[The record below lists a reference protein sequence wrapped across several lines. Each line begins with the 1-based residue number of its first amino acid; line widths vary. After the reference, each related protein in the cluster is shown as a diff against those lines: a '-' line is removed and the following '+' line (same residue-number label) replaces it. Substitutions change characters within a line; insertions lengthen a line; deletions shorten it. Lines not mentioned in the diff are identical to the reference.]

1 MMIRKGYGFRWN
13 SYLRADHADA
23 ECVALMR
30 DSGCEG
36 VFLGVESGSDRILQA
51 MNKTSRRRHYLEIM
65 PRLKEAG
72 ILVHANL
79 IVGFPGE
86 TEEEFGATMD
96 LVREV
101 TYAQAYSFKYS
112 PRPGTPAAAMDGQ
125 VAEPVKADRLARLQ
139 SLLNEQQRAFN
150 EAQIGKTLPVLLEK
164 PGRKPGQLTGR
175 SPYLQPVNVECGEDE
190 IGKIAFVRIT
200 YAGANSLNGVIIS
213 SNDSDSVSAMPSRD
227 AVNGISQARL
237 ALSR

>member
-1 MMIRKGYGFRWN
+1 MQREYT
-13 SYLRADHADA
+13 
-23 ECVALMR
+23 R
-30 DSGCEG
+30 DW
-36 VFLGVESGSDRILQA
+36 
-51 MNKTSRRRHYLEIM
+51 YLERIAWIKSAKRPISM
-65 PRLKEAG
+65 TTD
-72 ILVHANL
+72 I

-96 LVREV
+96 LVRQV
-101 TYAQAYSFKYS
+101 GYAQAYSFKYS

-125 VAEPVKADRLARLQ
+125 IAEPVKADRLARLQ

-150 EAQIGKTLPVLLEK
+150 EAQIGRTLPVLLEK
-164 PGRKPGQLTGR
+164 PGRKAGQLTGR
-175 SPYLQPVNVECGEDE
+175 SPYLQLVNVECGEDE

-200 YAGANSLNGVIIS
+200 YAGANSLSGVIIS
-213 SNDSDSVSAMPSRD
+213 GNDSDNVSGMPSRG